1 MLAALEGA
9 NAEFTFMGLE
19 LAARTIHNAAD
30 VDDTKQCGSA
40 RQLLS
45 DDLMQRGP
53 RMNDAVTESQRTAI
67 RLSLLASILLI
78 AALSASVL
86 VSGREFIQFLILG
99 WASAKWQVVATYVAW
114 VGTMVVALVFA
125 VNALRKRASLPAP
138 KPRFPLI
145 VFWMTSATV
154 VLSLIAA
161 GWGLFLILI
170 ASGMH

>member
-1 MLAALEGA
+1 
-9 NAEFTFMGLE
+9 
-19 LAARTIHNAAD
+19 
-30 VDDTKQCGSA
+30 
-40 RQLLS
+40 
-45 DDLMQRGP
+45 
-53 RMNDAVTESQRTAI
+53 MNDAVTERQRIAV
-67 RLSLLASILLI
+67 RLSLFASILLV

-99 WASAKWQVVATYVAW
+99 WASSKWQVVVTYVAW
-114 VGTMVVALVFA
+114 VSMTLVALVFA
-125 VNALRKRASLPAP
+125 INALRRRARLPPP

-154 VLSLIAA
+154 VLSLMAA